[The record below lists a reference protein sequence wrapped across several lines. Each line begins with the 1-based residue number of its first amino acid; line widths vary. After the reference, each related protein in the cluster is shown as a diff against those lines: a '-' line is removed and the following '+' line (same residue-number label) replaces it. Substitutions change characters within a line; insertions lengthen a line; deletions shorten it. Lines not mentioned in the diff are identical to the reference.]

1 MGEININA
9 RVECADGPCGQCL
22 TLIVDRETRKVTH
35 LVVEDETLPWKP
47 YQRLVPVDQV
57 AEASKDLIRLGCTR
71 DEVARMEP
79 FIHTHYIQKTEHSYS
94 VWQGGEGPV
103 TDASTV
109 GVSYATY
116 EEEMVPEGA
125 VAIRPGIDVEATDG
139 HVGTVGELVV
149 DPTTAE
155 VTHFVLREGHLWGS
169 KEVTLPLAAVERV
182 AGDRVYLKLDKQAI
196 GQLPAIPVRRH
207 HVRRAE
213 EAPKV
218 DLVAVAFDGPEDAGQ
233 ALKYIDQFRKK
244 GTLKILNAAVLVKD
258 AEGNVVVKDT
268 RDIDPKKG
276 RRLGAITGGLIGLVG
291 GPAGAVV
298 GALAGAGAGGVA
310 GKKIDLGFSEQFLD
324 GLKQYLKP
332 NTSALIVL
340 VEHGYY
346 EQLSEVIAEEEG
358 VFFRQAL
365 TDKLVEGL
373 LAETEQDNA

>member
-1 MGEININA
+1 MTEIAVDA
-9 RVECADGPCGQCL
+9 RIECVDGHCGQCL
-22 TLIVDRETRKVTH
+22 TLIVNRETRKVTH
-35 LVVEDETLPWKP
+35 LVLEDETLPHKP

-57 AEASKDLIRLGCTR
+57 AAADKDLIQLGCTR

-79 FIHTHYIQKTEHSYS
+79 FIQTHYIQKTERSYS
-94 VWQGGEGPV
+94 VLQGGEGPV
-103 TDASTV
+103 TDAATA
-109 GVSYATY
+109 GASYSTY
-116 EEEMVPEGA
+116 EEERVPEGA
-125 VAIRPGIDVEATDG
+125 VAIRPGMEVEATDG
-139 HVGTVGELVV
+139 HAGMAGDLVV
-149 DPTTAE
+149 DPTSAE
-155 VTHFVLREGHLWGS
+155 ITHFVLREGHLWGK

-196 GQLPAIPVRRH
+196 GQLPAIPVHRH

-218 DLVAVAFDGPEDAGQ
+218 DLVAVAFDAPDDASH
-233 ALKYIDQFRKK
+233 ALQFVEQFRKK

-258 AEGNVVVKDT
+258 AEGNVAVKDT
-268 RDIDPKKG
+268 RDIDAKKG
-276 RRLGAITGGLIGLVG
+276 RRLGAVTGGLIGLLG
-291 GPAGAVV
+291 GPVGMVV

-310 GKKIDLGFSEQFLD
+310 GKTIDLGFSEQFLE

-340 VEHGYY
+340 VEHSYY

-365 TDKLVEGL
+365 TDKLVEKL
-373 LAETEQDNA
+373 LAEPEQDDA